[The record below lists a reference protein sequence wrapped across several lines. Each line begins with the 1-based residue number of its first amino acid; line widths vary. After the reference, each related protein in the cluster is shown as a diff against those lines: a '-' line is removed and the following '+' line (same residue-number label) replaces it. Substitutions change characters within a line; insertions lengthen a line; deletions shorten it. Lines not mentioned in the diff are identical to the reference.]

1 MKKLKGEERR
11 LTRNKMRI
19 AKVKEV
25 NGTLLVCSENSSF
38 LLFQIHPPSLCSS
51 NDPFSTGIPS
61 KVSFVITLKT

>member
-1 MKKLKGEERR
+1 MEKLKGEERR

-25 NGTLLVCSENSSF
+25 DGTLLVCSENSSF

-51 NDPFSTGIPS
+51 KDAFSTGIPS